1 MRLKN
6 VGLILVFF
14 FGLVSLNAQGYL
26 DFVENKGQ
34 WESFIQFKSELSA
47 RAFVLTNNGF
57 RVLQHNVED
66 YAAIA
71 GAKHAHA
78 TGGATVIK
86 SEVTPKFQKDNE
98 ELVLRS
104 HVYGVRFLNANPNP
118 QIIKEKPI
126 SGVSNYFIGND
137 PSKWATD
144 VKTFQSVTYKNM
156 YPNIDI
162 RYYTNK
168 SVLKYDI
175 IVHPGGDPSKIIL
188 LYEGT
193 NGLSLKN
200 QALQIKTSVGTL
212 QETIPY
218 SYQLSNTERKE
229 IDCSYQVKG
238 NLIQIKVNQNYDK
251 TKTLV
256 IDPRPVFISYSGSTA
271 QNWGFTATYDNLGN
285 FYAGGIVFSPGFPV
299 TIGAFDRTFNGGA
312 GQGGFD
318 MGILK
323 FDPSKATTS
332 ENTLIYATYIG
343 GSGNEQPHS
352 LIADA
357 NGNLVIA
364 GRTSSGG
371 SYPTISNLPLY
382 GPGSENDFD
391 IILTKINSF
400 GNALIGSLR
409 IGGTQSDGVNITNN
423 DGSDSYARTTTLRNY
438 GDDARS
444 EVIIDNQGNILLVST
459 TQSSDFPTTAGA
471 FQRNSGGARS
481 SNDARMQDGVLIKL
495 NSNLSQILFS
505 SFLGGNNDDAAFV
518 LAINP
523 ANNNIYVAGA
533 TASNNFPARAN
544 ASSGFQNFN
553 GGVDGFI
560 SIISSDGSNLIS
572 SSYYGTGADDVI
584 FGIQFDR
591 QGSLYVAGT
600 TSGSLTPINSPYN
613 NSNPRQINGKQFIT
627 KFKPDI
633 SGITYQTLFGNENSA
648 SNSLPS
654 LSITAFLVDRCG
666 NAYVSAWGGVD
677 VIGFP
682 LSNMDKMPLTTDA
695 NQSNTDNADF
705 YFFVLER
712 DANKLLY
719 GSYFGQTGGLY
730 DHVDG
735 GTSRFDA
742 NGIIYQSICSCRSD
756 QDPTRPLAGTLGA
769 WSAFR
774 PISNQPSFC
783 NLLAVKMEFNLAGV
797 GGGIKTAING
807 VARDTS
813 GCVPLTVVFSDTL
826 ELAKTYRW
834 NFNDGSPEVI
844 TTNNSVTH
852 TFNNVGVYRVRLI
865 AIDSASCN
873 ISDTS
878 FITMRVRS
886 DEATL
891 AFTPNKLLPCVSLSY
906 RFDNNSFASRT
917 FGANAFR
924 WDFGDGTRRVA
935 SFGSVIHTYATAGTY
950 NVRLILLDT
959 SFCNELDSIT
969 LQIRISP
976 LVKAQFETPSLGCVP
991 YRAVFNNTSLA
1002 GRTFRWD
1009 FGDGNTSTA
1018 TSPQHLYS
1026 AVGIYNVKLVVIDSS
1041 TCNIADSI
1049 IVPISVRD
1057 NPTAGLRFS
1066 PDPTEA
1072 NTPVTFTNNS
1082 FGANRFKWLFGDGD
1096 TLNTLRS
1103 DTLVRHLYNAT
1114 GTYNACI
1121 IAYNDAGCSD
1131 TSCAPIAITIVP
1143 GFNVPNAFSP
1153 NGDGVNDKIFVR
1165 GFGITKMSWKIYNR
1179 WGNLIFVSNNI
1190 ADGWDGRYNGKLQ
1203 PQEVYHYTLELEFSD
1218 KEKATK
1224 KGDITLLR

>member
-1 MRLKN
+1 MVLKSI
-6 VGLILVFF
+6 GLIVVFLI
-14 FGLVSLNAQGYL
+14 GMLGLNAQGYL
-26 DFVENKGQ
+26 DFIENKGQ
-34 WESFIQFKSELSA
+34 WPNTIQFKSELSSS
-47 RAFVLTNNGF
+47 AFALTKNGY
-57 RVLQHNVED
+57 RVLQHNVDD

-71 GAKHAHA
+71 DSRHFHTRHTSGENK
-78 TGGATVIK
+78 TDI
-86 SEVTPKFQKDNE
+86 TPKFGETGEPD
-98 ELVLRS
+98 LILRS
-104 HVYGVRFLNANPNP
+104 HAYEVKFLNANPNP
-118 QIIKEKPI
+118 TIIKEKPLG
-126 SGVSNYFIGND
+126 GVNNYFIGND
-137 PSKWATD
+137 PTKWATD
-144 VKTFQSVTYKNM
+144 CKTFQSVTYKNM

-162 RYYTNK
+162 RYYTNNG
-168 SVLKYDI
+168 VLKYDI
-175 IVHPGGDPSKIIL
+175 IVHPGGDPNKVVL
-188 LYEGT
+188 FVEGSD
-193 NGLSLKN
+193 GLSIKN
-200 QALQIKTSVGTL
+200 RALQIKTSVGTL
-212 QETIPY
+212 QETVPY
-218 SYQLSNTERKE
+218 TYQITNGERKE
-229 IDCSYQVKG
+229 VDCAYEVKG
-238 NLIQIKVNQNYDK
+238 NLVKFKLDNPYNRNS
-251 TKTLV
+251 TLV
-256 IDPRPVFISYSGSTA
+256 IDPQPVFISYSGSTA
-271 QNWGFTATYDNLGN
+271 DNWGFTATYDNLGN
-285 FYAGGIVFSPGFPV
+285 FYAGGIVFSAGFPV
-299 TIGAFDRTFNGGA
+299 TNGAAQTTFRNGVPEFGLN
-312 GQGGFD
+312 GYD

-323 FDPSKATTS
+323 FEPGGTS
-332 ENTLIYATYIG
+332 LIYATYIG
-343 GSGNEQPHS
+343 GNGNEQPHS
-352 LIADA
+352 LVADA
-357 NGNLVIA
+357 AGNLVIA
-364 GRTSSGG
+364 GRTSSGA
-371 SYPTISNLPLY
+371 SYPSVVGSLPLY
-382 GPGSENDFD
+382 GAGGDFD
-391 IILTKINSF
+391 IALTKINSR

-409 IGGTQSDGVNITNN
+409 IGGIGKDGINIRPNYDTPQ
-423 DGSDSYARTTTLRNY
+423 GPETTRRNY

-444 EVIIDNQGNILLVST
+444 EVIFDSQGNIVLASV
-459 TQSSDFPTTAGA
+459 TQSADFPTSTGA
-471 FQRNSGGARS
+471 FQRTPGAARTNSDR
-481 SNDARMQDGVLIKL
+481 RMQDGVLIKL
-495 NSNLSQILFS
+495 DANLSRVLFS

-533 TASNNFPARAN
+533 TASTDMPARSN
-544 ASSGFQNFN
+544 AIASFQNNN
-553 GGVDGFI
+553 GFVDGFI
-560 SIISSDGSNLIS
+560 SIVSSDGSALIS
-572 SSYYGTGADDVI
+572 TSYIGTNRDDVI

-591 QGSLYVAGT
+591 QGFPYIVGT
-600 TSGSLTPINSPYN
+600 TTGVFTPINSPYN
-613 NSNPRQINGKQFIT
+613 TANPNQASGKHFIA
-627 KFKPDI
+627 KLQPDL
-633 SGITYQTLFGNENSA
+633 SGYIYFTNFGLSTA
-648 SNSLPS
+648 SSPS
-654 LSITAFLVDRCG
+654 LSISAFLVDRCG
-666 NAYVSAWGGVD
+666 RVYVSGWGGST
-677 VIGFP
+677 INNFLTSP
-682 LSNMDKMPLTTDA
+682 LSNLPPPTSDAYQSSTDG
-695 NQSNTDNADF
+695 SDF

-712 DANKLLY
+712 DAQRQIY
-719 GSYFGQTGGLY
+719 GSYFGQTGGFA

-735 GTSRFDA
+735 GTSRFDP
-742 NGIIYQSICSCRSD
+742 NGTIYQSICSCKRIG
-756 QDPTRPLAGTLGA
+756 DPSRPIVGTGGA
-769 WSAFR
+769 WSTTNR
-774 PISNQPSFC
+774 SNSC
-783 NLLAVKMEFNLAGV
+783 NLLAIKIAFNLAGV
-797 GGGIKTAING
+797 GGGIKTSING

-834 NFNDGSPEVI
+834 NFNDGSPEV
-844 TTNNSVTH
+844 TTSNNSVTH
-852 TFNNVGVYRVRLI
+852 TFNNIGVYRVRLI

-891 AFTPNKLLPCVSLSY
+891 AFTPNKLLPCESLTY
-906 RFDNNSFASRT
+906 RFDNNSFATRT
-917 FGANAFR
+917 FGTNAFR

-935 SFGSVIHTYATAGTY
+935 SFGPVTHTYATAGTY

-991 YRAVFNNTSLA
+991 YTAVFNNTSLA

-1114 GTYNACI
+1114 RTYNACI

-1179 WGNLIFVSNNI
+1179 WGNLVFASNSI
-1190 ADGWDGRYNGKLQ
+1190 VDGWDGRYNGKLQ